1 MKIIKSGEPSF
12 DRIVKRLE
20 NRFAEGPA
28 GIGKTVS
35 QIIADVKRRGDS
47 ALFAYTKKFDN
58 LALTPATA
66 RVTDKEIRDAEKSVN
81 PIVLKALKKAAG
93 RIRSFHTRQKEKSWT
108 MTQGGETLGQI
119 IRPLESAGVYVPGG
133 KASYPSSALMN
144 IIPAKIAGVRR
155 VVMVSPAPGGVMNPA
170 TITAAKIA
178 GADEIWRIGGAQAVA
193 ALAFGTQSIIPVVKI
208 VGPGNA
214 YVAEA
219 KRQVFGKVDIDMI
232 AGPSE
237 ILVFADDSA
246 DPVFIAA
253 DLLSQAEHD
262 EHAYPL
268 LVTTSAKLATAV
280 KVEIAKQAK
289 ELGRSEIIRKCLA
302 SNCYGLV
309 AKSVSEGFDLCNRL
323 AVEHLELLLKDAEK
337 HIGKVKNAGALF
349 IGPWTPE
356 ALGDYIAGPN
366 HVLPTGGA
374 ARFHSA
380 LGVYDFIKRTSL
392 LAYTRR
398 ALSALAPG
406 AVAIAN
412 EEGLTAHA
420 NAVLVRM
427 RSPKRL

>member
-1 MKIIKSGEPSF
+1 MKIIKSGDPSF
-12 DRIVKRLE
+12 DLVVTKLE
-20 NRFAEGPA
+20 NRFSSGPA
-28 GIGKTVS
+28 GIEKTVS
-35 QIIADVKRRGDS
+35 RIITDVKRSGDP

-66 RVTDKEIRDAEKSVN
+66 RVTDKEINDAEKSVN
-81 PIVLKALKKAAG
+81 PVVLKALKKAAG
-93 RIRSFHTRQKEKSWT
+93 RIRSFHMHQKEKSWT
-108 MTQGGETLGQI
+108 VTRGGETLGQI
-119 IRPLESAGVYVPGG
+119 IRPLDSAGVYVPGG

-155 VVMVSPAPGGVMNPA
+155 IVMVSPAPGGVMNPA

-193 ALAFGTQSIIPVVKI
+193 ALAFGTQAISPVVKI

-237 ILVFADDSA
+237 ILVFADDGA

-262 EHAYPL
+262 ERAYPL
-268 LVTTSAKLATAV
+268 LVTTSEKLAVAV
-280 KVEIAKQAK
+280 KAEIAKQAK

-302 SNCYGLV
+302 TNCYALV
-309 AKSVSEGFDLCNRL
+309 VKSVAQGFDLCNRI

-349 IGPWTPE
+349 VGPWTPE

-374 ARFHSA
+374 ARFHSP

-392 LAYTRR
+392 LSYTRKS
-398 ALSALAPG
+398 LSALAPG

-420 NAVLVRM
+420 NAVNVRM
-427 RSPKRL
+427 RPPKRL

>member
-1 MKIIKSGEPSF
+1 MKIVKSGDPSF
-12 DRIVKRLE
+12 NQAIKRLE
-20 NRFAEGPA
+20 NRLSTGPA
-28 GIGKTVS
+28 GVENTVS
-35 QIIADVKRRGDS
+35 RIISDVKRRGDS
-47 ALFAYTKKFDN
+47 ALFAYMKKFDN
-58 LALTPATA
+58 LALTHATA
-66 RVTDKEIRDAEKSVN
+66 RVTDKEIREAEKSVKPATLN
-81 PIVLKALKKAAG
+81 ALKKAGA
-93 RIRSFHTRQKEKSWT
+93 RIRAFHLRQKEKSWT
-108 MTQGGETLGQI
+108 VTRGGETLGQI
-119 IRPLESAGVYVPGG
+119 IRPLDSAGVYVPGG

-193 ALAFGTQSIIPVVKI
+193 ALAFGTRTISPVDKI

-237 ILVFADDSA
+237 ILVFADDGS

-262 EHAYPL
+262 ENAYPI
-268 LVTTSAKLATAV
+268 LVTTSEKVALAV
-280 KVEIAKQAK
+280 KTELVKQTK
-289 ELGRSEIIRKCLA
+289 ELGRSEIIRKCLSA
-302 SNCYGLV
+302 NCYGLV
-309 AKSVSEGFDLCNRL
+309 VKNVTEGFDLCNRI
-323 AVEHLELLLKDAEK
+323 AAEHFELLIKDAEK
-337 HIGKVKNAGALF
+337 HVGKVKNAGALF
-349 IGPWTPE
+349 VGPWTPE
-356 ALGDYIAGPN
+356 ALGDYMAGPN
-366 HVLPTGGA
+366 HVLPTGGS
-374 ARFHSA
+374 ARFHSP

-392 LAYTRR
+392 LSYTRR

-406 AVAIAN
+406 AVAIAA

-420 NAVLVRM
+420 RAVLVRM
-427 RSPKRL
+427 RTPKRL